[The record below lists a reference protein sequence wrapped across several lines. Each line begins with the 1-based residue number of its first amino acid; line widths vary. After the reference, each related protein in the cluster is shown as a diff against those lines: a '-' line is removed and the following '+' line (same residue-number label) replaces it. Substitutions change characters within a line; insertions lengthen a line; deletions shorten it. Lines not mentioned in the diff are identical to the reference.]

1 MNTLQFLLPL
11 AWRNLW
17 RNKRRTIIILAAIS
31 VGVWAMVFFN
41 AFLAAWLASS
51 LRESIITLTG
61 HAQIHA
67 PHYLDDPSIE
77 HRLSPLAEP
86 LITLLNSPVVAAWS
100 QRVRV
105 PAVLMSAHATTPVTL
120 VGIIPESER
129 DLSFIATATK
139 MGNYLSSSQ
148 DKGILLGAKLAERLE
163 TGLGKR
169 VVLMSQGVDG
179 SITERGFPIRGI
191 FTASQEATETA
202 WVFIG
207 IQTAQQMLKM
217 NQDCSEIA
225 LVLRNIQQL
234 PTFLPQL
241 QQVASTLDVAT
252 WQTLQPLTQAL
263 FQMSEGVTG
272 LLVII
277 MFVAMAFGIVNTL
290 LMAVFERVR
299 ELGLLQ
305 ALGMRPGL
313 ILGQVL
319 LESALLIGLGVLTG
333 IMLGSATI
341 LAFHSGIDLS
351 RFASAVAYWGAEK
364 VLYPQLNYSDLLFI
378 GGLVWFL
385 GIIVSCYPA
394 WQATQYTPVIAMN
407 RST

>member
-17 RNKRRTIIILAAIS
+17 RNKRRTVIILAAIS
-31 VGVWAMVFFN
+31 VGVWAIVFFK

-61 HAQIHA
+61 HGQIHA
-67 PHYLDDPSIE
+67 PRYLDDPSIE
-77 HRLSPLAEP
+77 HRLSTPTQPL
-86 LITLLNSPVVAAWS
+86 LTLLNSPVVTVWS

-105 PAVLMSAHATTPVTL
+105 PAVLMSAHATAPTTL
-120 VGIIPESER
+120 VGIVPERER
-129 DLSFIATATK
+129 GLSFIASTTFK
-139 MGNYLSSSQ
+139 GNYLSSAQ

-169 VVLMSQGVDG
+169 VVLMSQAVDG

-207 IQTAQQMLKM
+207 IHTAQQMLKM
-217 NQDCSEIA
+217 NQDFSEIA
-225 LVLRNIQQL
+225 FILRDIQQL

-241 QQVASTLDVAT
+241 QQVAPTLDVAA

-277 MFVAMAFGIVNTL
+277 MFIAMAFGIVNTL

-305 ALGMRPGL
+305 ALGMRPRL

-319 LESALLIGLGVLTG
+319 LESALLIGLGVLSG
-333 IMLGSATI
+333 IILGSATI

-351 RFASAVAYWGAEK
+351 RFASAVAYWGAEQ
-364 VLYPQLNYSDLLFI
+364 VLYLQLDYGDLLFI
-378 GGLVWFL
+378 GGLVWLL
-385 GIIVSCYPA
+385 GIMVSCYPA

>member
-17 RNKRRTIIILAAIS
+17 RNKRRTFIILAAIS

-77 HRLSPLAEP
+77 YRLSPPTEP
-86 LITLLNSPVVAAWS
+86 LLTLLNSPVVAAWS

-105 PAVLMSAHATTPVTL
+105 PAVLMSAHATAPITL
-120 VGIIPESER
+120 VGIVPESER
-129 DLSFIATATK
+129 NLSFIATATK
-139 MGNYLSSSQ
+139 KGNYLSSPQ
-148 DKGILLGAKLAERLE
+148 DKGILLGAKLAKRLE

-202 WVFIG
+202 WVFVG

-217 NQDCSEIA
+217 NQAFSEIA
-225 LVLRNIQQL
+225 LVLRDIQQL

-241 QQVASTLDVAT
+241 QQVVPTLDVAS

-277 MFVAMAFGIVNTL
+277 MFIAMAFGIVNTL
-290 LMAVFERVR
+290 LMAVFERIR

-319 LESALLIGLGVLTG
+319 LESALLIGLGILAG

-341 LAFHSGIDLS
+341 LAFHNGIDLS
-351 RFASAVAYWGAEK
+351 GFASAIAYWGAEK

-378 GGLVWFL
+378 GGLVWLL